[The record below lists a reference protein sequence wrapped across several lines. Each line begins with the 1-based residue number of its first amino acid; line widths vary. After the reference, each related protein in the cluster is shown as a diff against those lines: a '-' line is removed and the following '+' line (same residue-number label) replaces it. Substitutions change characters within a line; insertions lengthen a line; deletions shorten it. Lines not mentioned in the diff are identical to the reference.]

1 LRRGAASLTT
11 LISKQAFAKF
21 KEGLSQTK
29 KDELFDTAYN
39 LITPIAGVKGFRVG
53 PPVTLALTQGF
64 DFGISGFFVFF
75 FHDHGSFTQPSYVV
89 IGGEKIAL
97 SAEFDT
103 IEAFK
108 CVSPVCLLFPRAFA
122 LKARV

>member
-1 LRRGAASLTT
+1 MT
-11 LISKQAFAKF
+11 IQHFAFAKF

-39 LITPIAGVKGFRVG
+39 LITPITGVKGFRVG
-53 PPVTLALTQGF
+53 PPVTLSLTQGF
-64 DFGISGFFVFF
+64 DF
-75 FHDHGSFTQPSYVV
+75 
-89 IGGEKIAL
+89 AL

-108 CVSPVCLLFPRAFA
+108 HYQTHPDHTKLLNLLREVTDAEKGILSYQIDFTELAK
-122 LKARV
+122 L